1 VGADKGQPE
10 PPFWLPPEDASPDA
24 RAPRPEW
31 RAPAHARRPDARP
44 PEREWYPGTEWYPG
58 REYRPPQYGETRD
71 RGPVHVPAGEYSSRQ
86 QQHREM
92 EYRDEHPPRGRH
104 SIPGP
109 SFPGPSPSRRRRPR
123 RRHQVRNGMLVGLGC
138 LSVIVAV
145 GTGLTGGKFPASSPR
160 SHPGASTGQSAAAA
174 PAAVRPRSKST
185 PRSRSA
191 GNGPRPILTY
201 LVTGTPGA
209 RVTYGPAGTYLTGRA
224 PLQVVA
230 KLGNPLYYFIS
241 AELPGKGSVECEILI
256 GAKVMD
262 KSVATGR
269 HSLASCQI
277 SRDPLSGRWQDAA
290 GG

>member
-1 VGADKGQPE
+1 MGADRGQPE
-10 PPFWLPPEDASPDA
+10 PPSWPPPEDAGPDAHAPGPDA
-24 RAPRPEW
+24 RTPG
-31 RAPAHARRPDARP
+31 
-44 PEREWYPGTEWYPG
+44 REWYPGTEWYPG
-58 REYRPPQYGETRD
+58 REYRPPRYGETRY

-86 QQHREM
+86 QEHREM
-92 EYRDEHPPRGRH
+92 EHRDEYPPRGRH

-109 SFPGPSPSRRRRPR
+109 TTSRRRQPR
-123 RRHQVRNGMLVGLGC
+123 KRHPVRNGMLVGLGC

-145 GTGLTGGKFPASSPR
+145 GTGLTGEKFPASSPR
-160 SHPGASTGQSAAAA
+160 PHAAASTGQPAAAGSAAAR
-174 PAAVRPRSKST
+174 PRPRSKSK
-185 PRSRSA
+185 SRSA
-191 GNGPRPILTY
+191 GSGPRPILIY
-201 LVTGTPGA
+201 RVTGTPGA

-230 KLGNPLYYFIS
+230 RLGNPLYYFIS

-256 GAKVMD
+256 GTRVMD

-277 SRDPLSGRWQDAA
+277 SRDPLSGKWQDAA